1 MAKIETR
8 FVCQQCGYASVRLL
22 GRCPQCGGWGTM
34 VEEVVSPVPE
44 RTAGQS
50 AALAGQARPV
60 RLSEVRSDANERIL
74 LPMEEFSRV
83 LGGGIVPGS
92 VVLVGGDPGIGKST
106 LLLQL
111 ALVMGLERKVLYVSG
126 EESDRQIKM
135 RAQRLSASSGHEE
148 PIPPDL
154 YLLTETDLES
164 ILAQTELLDPELVI
178 VDSIQTMSLAGL
190 TSLPGSITQV
200 RECAARLREMAKS
213 SGRTVFLVSHVT
225 KEGIIAG
232 PKVLEH
238 IVDTVLYLE
247 GERYHAFRLLRAVKN
262 RFGAT
267 SEVGVFEMGE
277 EGLHEVPNPS
287 EVFLAERTVNTPGS
301 AVTVSMEGTRP
312 ILVEVQGLTSP
323 TSLGIPRRTPIGVD
337 LNRLHLITAVLT
349 RRLGMRLADQ
359 DVFVN
364 VIGGLRVSEPAADL
378 AIAAALASSM
388 RDSALPADMVFIGEV
403 GLSGELRSVG
413 HMAGR
418 LKEAQRLGF
427 RRAVIAGGAR
437 QGEALP
443 KDMSVLPC
451 RSLREAFGQ
460 LFTREGKLSDRG

>member
-8 FVCQQCGYASVRLL
+8 FVCQQCGYASVRQL

-34 VEEVVSPVPE
+34 VEEVVSPAPE
-44 RTAGQS
+44 RTAARPGS
-50 AALAGQARPV
+50 FGGEARPV
-60 RLSEVRSDANERIL
+60 RLSEVRSDANERIP

-111 ALVMGLERKVLYVSG
+111 ALGMGSERKVLYVSG

-135 RAQRLSASSGHEE
+135 RAQRLSAANGHDE
-148 PIPPDL
+148 PIPPEL

-178 VDSIQTMSLAGL
+178 IDSIQTMSLAGL
-190 TSLPGSITQV
+190 TSLAGSITQV

-277 EGLHEVPNPS
+277 EGLREVPNPS

-349 RRLGMRLADQ
+349 RRLGLRLADQ

-388 RDSALPADMVFIGEV
+388 RDNALPADMVFIGEV

-427 RRAVIAGGAR
+427 RRAVIARGAR
-437 QGEALP
+437 QGEAFP
-443 KDMSVLPC
+443 QGISVLSC

-460 LFTREGKLSDRG
+460 LFTREAKPVDSA